1 MTTAA
6 TGSANTGPAV
16 ADPSKGEGFEP
27 ADTQKPPKEAFLA
40 VAYSRSLREHGEK
53 AAYGGKATTLGR
65 AKWIALNECVKA
77 RGRHSA
83 YKDDCEGIAWV
94 RDGCL
99 ILAIENLKVHKWG
112 PPPPDYEPKYGW
124 AKDRE
129 YGKAKGRA
137 LYCCHA
143 PKHMLTGDCNIA
155 FISSTEGAALSEPFV
170 G

>member
-1 MTTAA
+1 M
-6 TGSANTGPAV
+6 
-16 ADPSKGEGFEP
+16 
-27 ADTQKPPKEAFLA
+27 
-40 VAYSRSLREHGEK
+40 AYSRSLHEHGEK

-124 AKDRE
+124 LRTGSLHSPARIGAEDGLFPARVP
-129 YGKAKGRA
+129 R
-137 LYCCHA
+137 L
-143 PKHMLTGDCNIA
+143 PKIA
-155 FISSTEGAALSEPFV
+155 NRPAA
-170 G
+170 